1 MNHHSLTKDMSKGQ
15 GGGGGESVLI
25 SAWRELEGC
34 TDQGRTKTMLWI
46 KANPK
51 MNKHELKINFGIDV
65 EVCVAIQMFD
75 HSHSGVCFFLN

>member
-1 MNHHSLTKDMSKGQ
+1 
-15 GGGGGESVLI
+15 
-25 SAWRELEGC
+25 
-34 TDQGRTKTMLWI
+34 MLWI